1 MNVEWRSTLRDAKFG
16 YGGLLLAPSKHKI
29 IQKGNVLWVNTVD
42 VVFFNY
48 LQMHTSNS
56 SLKRLL

>member
-29 IQKGNVLWVNTVD
+29 IQKVNTVD